1 MNLTEEEMSTIDGQV
16 TFALYVCSKELI
28 RRYSI
33 LLSDYDLTY
42 TAYLVLLCLWKK
54 DNLTVAELG
63 NKLYLNS
70 GTLSPLL
77 KKMESQ
83 NLILREKNA
92 ADERKLFIKLTPKGK
107 SLYRACK
114 NFPKRL
120 FECDFLPKE
129 KVPQLLQSL
138 HDIMENFI
146 IFQ

>member
-33 LLSDYDLTY
+33 LLSDYNLTY
-42 TAYLVLLCLWKK
+42 TAYLVLLCLWEK

-63 NKLYLNS
+63 NKMYLNS

-77 KKMESQ
+77 KKMERQ
-83 NLILREKNA
+83 NLISRKKST
-92 ADERKLFIKLTPKGK
+92 ADERKVFIKLTPKGRALYHSCK
-107 SLYRACK
+107 S
-114 NFPKRL
+114 FPRRL

-138 HDIMENFI
+138 HDIMDNFI
-146 IFQ
+146 VLQ